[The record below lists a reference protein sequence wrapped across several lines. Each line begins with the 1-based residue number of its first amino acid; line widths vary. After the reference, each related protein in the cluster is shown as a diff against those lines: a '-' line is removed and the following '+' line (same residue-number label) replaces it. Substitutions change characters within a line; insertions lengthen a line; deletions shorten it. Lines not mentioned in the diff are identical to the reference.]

1 MLNRSAQTLLLIP
14 ALLVLLISSAIADT
28 TYIWADANGNLVVT
42 SEKPPANVTDY
53 DVIGDEQTADETG
66 PPPPTD
72 GVADEEAQY
81 KDFPPLVLEQIRRTA
96 RDRWPGKPDAQAAM
110 VDRQVR
116 ACRYV
121 IEARTMDFPVDGRD
135 HILRYVDRL
144 WPDDYGRQA
153 DYIARQYKA
162 YQAVLYYENL
172 DLPYKELETIKTR
185 VAERWPFDYVKQESF
200 MRREA
205 DYRIEQI
212 RNQEPEDRI
221 TGLRSYNIRELNER
235 EGLSPE

>member
-14 ALLVLLISSAIADT
+14 ALLVLLISSAISDT

-72 GVADEEAQY
+72 GVADAEAQY

-110 VDRQVR
+110 VDR
-116 ACRYV
+116 
-121 IEARTMDFPVDGRD
+121 
-135 HILRYVDRL
+135 
-144 WPDDYGRQA
+144 
-153 DYIARQYKA
+153 
-162 YQAVLYYENL
+162 
-172 DLPYKELETIKTR
+172 
-185 VAERWPFDYVKQESF
+185 
-200 MRREA
+200 
-205 DYRIEQI
+205 
-212 RNQEPEDRI
+212 
-221 TGLRSYNIRELNER
+221 
-235 EGLSPE
+235 